1 MAMQNKLREKM
12 AQSFLAALNE
22 GRIPWKACWQSC
34 QQENA
39 VTGKLYRGVNSAMLS
54 YYAEEQGFTD
64 PRWCTYV
71 QAQKKG
77 WQVRRKSEG
86 CPVEYWAYFDSF
98 QKKLLSWAEATLLL
112 KDPDYAG
119 KYLQLRS
126 RVSIVFN
133 AAQIDGIPERAAM
146 PQTDIGTIRGQRDT
160 LLQNMALSYR
170 EEGNQAYYSPSK
182 DMVTLPPEKSFFD
195 AYSYAGTFLH
205 ECGHATGH
213 PSRLNRDLSGNFG
226 TESYAKEELR
236 AEIASAFTAQAIGL
250 HLTNEQLQPHMDLH
264 KAYIQGWAAY
274 LKDAPAELFRAI
286 KDAEKISD
294 YLIEKGEFE
303 KALGLNK
310 TMEAA
315 PVKEVRQE
323 KGETKKLDTLVADVK
338 RKQAERPPVF
348 SIPQKEISL
357 KR

>member
-1 MAMQNKLREKM
+1 MALQNKLREKM
-12 AQSFLAALNE
+12 AQAFLASLNE
-22 GRIPWKACWQSC
+22 GKLPWKACWQSC
-34 QQENA
+34 RPENA
-39 VTGKLYRGVNSAMLS
+39 VTGKPYWGINSAMLS
-54 YYAEEQGFTD
+54 YYAEEQGFAD

-77 WQVRRKSEG
+77 WQVRRGEKG

-98 QKKLLSWAEATLLL
+98 QKKLLSWEDATLLL
-112 KDPDYAG
+112 KDPIYAG

-133 AAQIDGIPERAAM
+133 AGQIDGIPEQAAM
-146 PQTDIGTIRGQRDT
+146 PQTDIGTICGQRDT
-160 LLQNMALSYR
+160 LLRNMALSYR
-170 EEGNQAYYSPSK
+170 EEGVQAYYSPSQ
-182 DMVTLPPEKSFFD
+182 DMVTLPPEKAFFD

-213 PSRLNRDLSGNFG
+213 PSRLNRDLSGSFG

-250 HLTNEQLQPHMDLH
+250 QLTDVQLQAHMERH
-264 KAYIQGWAAY
+264 KAYIQSWAAY

-303 KALGLNK
+303 IALETGRKKEQRQTQGISPEK
-310 TMEAA
+310 TA
-315 PVKEVRQE
+315 P
-323 KGETKKLDTLVADVK
+323 KKLEELVAGVK
-338 RKQAERPPVF
+338 NEVHPSPPV
-348 SIPQKEISL
+348 SAKIPALE
-357 KR
+357 R